1 VSDFTDALER
11 GDLAALRRV
20 PKGDIHN
27 HGPLSGCREFLR
39 ERTGRDIAPLTAP
52 IASMSEMGAWITANV
67 RDILFQPGG
76 RLLGYEAAFALAKRD
91 GVTRI
96 AFGDDV
102 WLADDGFDPADLYG
116 GLRALR
122 ESAAPEVEWIA
133 QVGVNRMC
141 APDDV
146 LRWMEP
152 FLALGVYRAIDMS
165 GDEMVRPIEEFVPVY
180 RAAKAAGLRLRAH
193 VGEWGTADDVVRAV
207 EVLELDEV
215 QHGIAA
221 AESPAAMRFL
231 ADNNIQ
237 LNVCPTSN
245 VLLGRV
251 ESIAAHPVRKLVDAG
266 VRVTINTDDA
276 LVFGCTVSE
285 EFLALYQAGVLSAA
299 ELDQIRL
306 NSLTDTAKA

>member
-1 VSDFTDALER
+1 MESQRL
-11 GDLAALRRV
+11 
-20 PKGDIHN
+20 
-27 HGPLSGCREFLR
+27 GPLLAR
-39 ERTGRDIAPLTAP
+39 
-52 IASMSEMGAWITANV
+52 
-67 RDILFQPGG
+67 PGG
-76 RLLGYEAAFALAKRD
+76 WKLGFEAAFALAKRD

-102 WLADDGFDPADLYG
+102 GSVARGGDP
-116 GLRALR
+116 LRTYNSLR
-122 ESAAPEVEWIA
+122 KLQESAAPDVEWIPQIGMNRNWPARDLLRCLEPYVAA
-133 QVGVNRMC
+133 QCWRC
-141 APDDV
+141 
-146 LRWMEP
+146 
-152 FLALGVYRAIDMS
+152 IDLYS
-165 GDEMVRPIEEFVPVY
+165 DEFAQPIEGLIPVY
-180 RAAKAAGLRLRAH
+180 RAAKAGGLRLKAH
-193 VGEWGTADDVVRAV
+193 VGEWGSADDVVRAV

-221 AESPAAMRFL
+221 ADSPAAMRFL

-285 EFLALYQAGVLSAA
+285 EFLALYQARVLSAA

-306 NSLTDTAKA
+306 NSLTDTSRE

>member
-1 VSDFTDALER
+1 MSDFTDALER
-11 GDLAALRRV
+11 GDLAALRGI

-39 ERTGRDIAPLTAP
+39 EQTGEDIAPLTAP
-52 IASMSEMGAWITANV
+52 IASMAEMEAWTSERLGPVLA
-67 RDILFQPGG
+67 RPGG
-76 RLLGYEAAFALAKRD
+76 VKLGFEAAFALAKRD

-102 WLADDGFDPADLYG
+102 AGAERGVDP
-116 GLRALR
+116 LRTYKALR
-122 ESAAPEVEWIA
+122 KLQESVAPEVEWIPQIGMNRNMPAERLLRCVEAYLATQCWRCIDLYSDEFA
-133 QVGVNRMC
+133 Q
-141 APDDV
+141 
-146 LRWMEP
+146 
-152 FLALGVYRAIDMS
+152 
-165 GDEMVRPIEEFVPVY
+165 PIEALIPVY
-180 RAAKAAGLRLRAH
+180 RAAKAGGLRLKAH
-193 VGEWGTADDVVRAV
+193 VGEWGTADDVMRAV

-251 ESIAAHPVRKLVDAG
+251 ESIAKHPIRALVDAG
-266 VRVTINTDDA
+266 VRVTVNTDDA

-306 NSLTDTAKA
+306 NSLTDTSKA